1 MEALTDKDVVVSAA
15 RALQALGEG
24 TEAAER
30 LTAIVNDTE
39 APSEMRAEALMG
51 LKKAG
56 DREEAV
62 SLMISI
68 IEDNDAPE
76 RLRRAAA
83 LAVGH
88 IGHSRGEEAK
98 AAIPAL
104 LANLDQKGVV
114 SSGPWSLWALGA
126 TEEAVAR
133 LSEILGPSDPEVRAQ
148 AASGLTHM
156 AGGNPPPEAKAAV
169 PALIEA
175 LEIDDNARTAV
186 IGALGALGPDAEQA
200 LPALMA
206 LLEDDDQFTRDRAN
220 DAIKKIAPNP

>member
-1 MEALTDKDVVVSAA
+1 VSAA

-126 TEEAVAR
+126 TEEAVTR
-133 LSEILGPSDPEVRAQ
+133 LSEILGHSDPEVRAQ

-175 LEIDDNARTAV
+175 LEIDDNARVAV